1 MAILIGSVV
10 TGWHYLI
17 DGLAGIALASLCYWL
32 FAIRFAPRTF

>member
-1 MAILIGSVV
+1 MV

-17 DGLAGIALASLCYWL
+17 DGIAGITLAGLCYWL